1 MANPKLERIPSMR
14 ERVQDTL
21 SANRN
26 VLVSL
31 LSRFLPSFLSLSL
44 SLSLSLVLQEVVTFL
59 LELWKEGMWSREK
72 EFCIRII

>member
-21 SANRN
+21 SAHRN

-44 SLSLSLVLQEVVTFL
+44 SLSLVLQEVVTFL
-59 LELWKEGMWSREK
+59 LVLWKEGMWSREK

>member
-44 SLSLSLVLQEVVTFL
+44 SLSLVLQEVVTFL
-59 LELWKEGMWSREK
+59 LVLWKEGMWSREK